1 MEVGAGIQ
9 PPSTPCP
16 PVRLAA
22 AAAPTGSLAVLQEEV
37 TTVPAPMFTP
47 TTADYTM
54 VLNTRL
60 SAAAAAL
67 DYTSGSSTLAA
78 WV

>member
-1 MEVGAGIQ
+1 
-9 PPSTPCP
+9 
-16 PVRLAA
+16 
-22 AAAPTGSLAVLQEEV
+22 
-37 TTVPAPMFTP
+37 MFTP